1 LRGNSVIKIQRK
13 NRWFAGFFEDQAGQ
27 ASRKAVAG
35 YWGLMMLT
43 YMIYKSLNGVQVD
56 MEIFL
61 MVISFTGGIFGL
73 ILLERFARQASP
85 AADGK

>member
-1 LRGNSVIKIQRK
+1 MLRRFALNC
-13 NRWFAGFFEDQAGQ
+13 FAGVFEDQTGA

-35 YWGLMMLT
+35 YRGLLMLT

-61 MVISFTGGIFGL
+61 MVISFTGGMFGL

-85 AADGK
+85 SADGQ